1 MSDTTSFSRKL
12 LLFWKKSFCP
22 LIEHNASK
30 SHNKRYKQNRSLRF
44 IQLRLEYTYHPRS
57 LLFQH
62 FNFLLMHFSFFMTL
76 NVSFQSLIF
85 TFHTFFCKCL
95 FVFRILR
102 EKIMRI
108 WGMKAGQYLVWYLSP
123 DLITKDNNQSNLKQH

>member
-1 MSDTTSFSRKL
+1 MQSPKSLSYQLSCQRQ
-12 LLFWKKSFCP
+12 LLFPENCYFLEKTICP
-22 LIEHNASK
+22 LIKHNASK
-30 SHNKRYKQNRSLRF
+30 SHNKRYRQQRSLRF
-44 IQLRLEYTYHPRS
+44 SQLPLEFTYHPRS
-57 LLFQH
+57 FLFQH

-102 EKIMRI
+102 EKNNENLGYESRSI
-108 WGMKAGQYLVWYLSP
+108 L
-123 DLITKDNNQSNLKQH
+123 DLISIS